1 VRLVHSWA
9 DQRWREGKSA
19 CATWTDAPNT
29 EAAGLGYIEP
39 RVPAVGVGLWR
50 GGNWTLHAG
59 IVLGSAYTYNRI
71 ETSCGR
77 TFECQAGVSRHAAC
91 IAHSN
96 AVLALCACLV
106 LFVLRVCV
114 IGSSVLPLVP
124 LRSRKRIQQRPK
136 RMLRAAA
143 FIGACSL
150 LQIAQKSR
158 NSCGLNGRGCGCIG
172 QLTQGASGR
181 NRILEQYFVT
191 SFLDRFVSN
200 YWVLV
205 KPDTGSSTGFK
216 KYIE

>member
-1 VRLVHSWA
+1 MLVQHGPMPQTRRRLDLATLSLGCQRLVWGSGVVGIGLCT
-9 DQRWREGKSA
+9 RELYWDPLTRTIASRPP
-19 CATWTDAPNT
+19 D
-29 EAAGLGYIEP
+29 
-39 RVPAVGVGLWR
+39 
-50 GGNWTLHAG
+50 
-59 IVLGSAYTYNRI
+59 
-71 ETSCGR
+71 TSCGR
-77 TFECQAGVSRHAAC
+77 TFECQAGVSKHAAC

-158 NSCGLNGRGCGCIG
+158 NSCGLNGRGCGCIW
-172 QLTQGASGR
+172 TIDSR
-181 NRILEQYFVT
+181 R
-191 SFLDRFVSN
+191 
-200 YWVLV
+200 WW
-205 KPDTGSSTGFK
+205 
-216 KYIE
+216 